1 MSCTTEN
8 MTLWPNHKGNL
19 EPQEFHFHLDCKENT
34 QTNTKST
41 REKGF
46 KNGFNSLGGYFLSFI
61 SFFSRKKN
69 VLKNHFE
76 VYQVTS

>member
-1 MSCTTEN
+1 MSCTTKN

-46 KNGFNSLGGYFLSFI
+46 KI
-61 SFFSRKKN
+61 W
-69 VLKNHFE
+69 V
-76 VYQVTS
+76 